1 MRIVIT
7 LLELRIIFNSQENT
21 NVSLFRIAAA
31 AALSSF
37 FFVGAAAAQDAYV
50 LTIKDHKFEPAQ
62 LEIPAGQEVTIT
74 VKNADGTPEE
84 FESETLDVEEVI
96 GGGQEA
102 SFKIGPLEAGT
113 YEFVGEFNED
123 TAKGVVVVK

>member
-1 MRIVIT
+1 
-7 LLELRIIFNSQENT
+7 
-21 NVSLFRIAAA
+21 VSRFQIAAG
-31 AALSSF
+31 AALCF
-37 FFVGAAAAQDAYV
+37 LLAAGTAAAQDAYV
-50 LTIKDHKFEPAQ
+50 LTLKDHKFEPAQ

-74 VKNADGTPEE
+74 VKNTDGTPEE

>member
-1 MRIVIT
+1 MKLFRVAAGAV
-7 LLELRIIFNSQENT
+7 LC
-21 NVSLFRIAAA
+21 SLFAA
-31 AALSSF
+31 
-37 FFVGAAAAQDAYV
+37 GAASAQDAYL

-84 FESETLDVEEVI
+84 FESETLDVEAVI
-96 GGGQEA
+96 SGGQEA

-123 TAKGVVVVK
+123 TAKGAVVVK